1 MIWWHWS
8 SLRLWNL
15 LPDPLLRPG
24 SVEVMH
30 RGVEH
35 TVELLLMQDEQ
46 MIEALMP
53 HTPQKAFTDGIGSRG
68 VKGCLEELE
77 VQRF

>member
-1 MIWWHWS
+1 MMESTQDREREDLATCVNWWHWS

-15 LPDPLLRPG
+15 LPDPLMRPG

-35 TVELLLMQDEQ
+35 TMELLLMQDEQ

-53 HTPQKAFTDGIGSRG
+53 HTP
-68 VKGCLEELE
+68 
-77 VQRF
+77 